1 MVTSFLLVNS
11 FQKYQAIYRFLLI
24 NISTICSNF
33 FFSIVILDKKNM
45 SSDKDR
51 VFLTFQG

>member
-24 NISTICSNF
+24 NISTFCSNF
-33 FFSIVILDKKNM
+33 FFSIVILDKKICLAI
-45 SSDKDR
+45 KT
-51 VFLTFQG
+51 VYF